1 LHLGVWRK
9 LDEGHKTMTDKPD
22 YTAPRVW
29 HVNVYEDGTSGALH
43 KTRQEAVSMF
53 ESRHKG
59 KTIRVVEQ
67 PEENT

>member
-1 LHLGVWRK
+1 
-9 LDEGHKTMTDKPD
+9 MTTTPD
-22 YTAPRVW
+22 YNAPRAW

-43 KTRQEAVSMF
+43 KTKREAVSMF
-53 ESRHKG
+53 EPQHKG